1 VSTTWGPRRRPA
13 RPRRGRAGMARP
25 GGVGGGWAP
34 ALTPKVA
41 VRIAILGGIAMALLG
56 VLLVRLW
63 FLQVINEQQ
72 YVQRADSNYLRT
84 LVTPAPRGNILSS
97 DGQTLVA
104 NRPSE
109 NVVADPRELT
119 KGKRR
124 QQVLRRLATKL
135 PDTTY
140 QDLLRAVKAGEKN
153 APLEP
158 VLLAENVDGPLYRYL
173 AEHARDYPG
182 IDLQESYVRTYP
194 DGTLAAHV
202 LGSTGRI
209 TPEEL
214 QSYRRRGYVGNEIVG
229 TGGVEQAYERYLAG
243 TPGKAVV
250 EVDAGGHP
258 QGDVVSSQLPLP
270 GRNIE
275 LSIDVP
281 TQEALEQSIAD
292 AAGVTGATGAAGVAL
307 DPRTGEVLGL
317 ASFPTFSPE
326 VFVKRKP
333 KVLSGLLN
341 DPQQPLFD
349 RAIQGVYPSGSTF
362 KPITATSALQ
372 HGLLDPQALISSPSE
387 IKLHDHVFPNFEHR
401 SEGDVNL
408 PTALEIS
415 SDTYFYQVADRLWQD
430 QVSRKGDYFPLQATA
445 RDYGLGK
452 PTGIDL
458 PGESG
463 GLVPDPP
470 WKRKHFVGIDP
481 STGNKYTDL
490 DRSWFAG
497 DTINL
502 GVGQGYLQVTPL
514 QMANAYAAIA
524 DGGTVRTPT
533 VVSTIE
539 DPNGRVVKNVAGAQ
553 PSRKLDISPG
563 NLAVIRDGLYRVAND
578 PNGTAYSVFSRL
590 PAEDRAA
597 GKTGTAES
605 TDGSQDHSW
614 FVGYAPAA
622 DPKIVVAVVIEH
634 GGQGAN
640 AAAPAVCQTMGA
652 YLHFDAKLCGAA
664 QRTN

>member
-1 VSTTWGPRRRPA
+1 VSTTWGPRRRPS
-13 RPRRGRAGMARP
+13 RPRRGRAGMPRP

-140 QDLLRAVKAGEKN
+140 QELLRAVKTGEKN

-194 DGTLAAHV
+194 DGTLAAHI

-209 TPEEL
+209 TPDEL
-214 QSYRRRGYVGNEIVG
+214 ASYRRRGYVGNEIVG
-229 TGGVEQAYERYLAG
+229 ASGVEQAYERYLAG

-275 LSIDVP
+275 LSINTGV
-281 TQEALEQSIAD
+281 QSALEQSIAD

-307 DPRTGEVLGL
+307 DPSTGEVLGL
-317 ASFPTFSPE
+317 ASYPTYSPE
-326 VFVKRKP
+326 AFVKRNP
-333 KVLSGLLN
+333 KALHRLYT
-341 DPQQPLFD
+341 DPDQPLFD
-349 RAIQGVYPSGSTF
+349 RAIAGLYPTGSTF
-362 KPITATSALQ
+362 KPITATAALQ
-372 HGLLDPQALISSPSE
+372 QGLLTPGELIDSRPE
-387 IKLHDHVFPNFEHR
+387 ITLYKQSFHNFQFENH
-401 SEGDVNL
+401 GWVDL
-408 PTALEIS
+408 PTALEVS
-415 SDTYFYQVADRLWQD
+415 SDTYFD
-430 QVSRKGDYFPLQATA
+430 QVSARLWKKQSATSYPLQAAA

-458 PGESG
+458 PDEQG

-470 WKRKHFVGIDP
+470 WKRRHFVGVDA
-481 STGNKYTDL
+481 STGKRYSDL

-497 DTINL
+497 DTIQL
-502 GVGQGYLQVTPL
+502 GIGQGYLQATPL

-524 DGGTVRTPT
+524 DGGVVHTPT
-533 VVSTIE
+533 VVSTIA
-539 DPNGRVVKNVAGAQ
+539 DPNGRVVKTVADSQ
-553 PSRKLDISPG
+553 PSHKLDISSDD
-563 NLAVIRDGLYRVAND
+563 LAAIREGLYRVAND
-578 PNGTAYSVFSRL
+578 PDGTAYSVFGNL
-590 PAEDRAA
+590 PDEDRAA

-605 TDGSQDHSW
+605 GDGSPDHSW
-614 FVGYAPAA
+614 FVGYAPA
-622 DPKIVVAVVIEH
+622 DNPKIVVAVVIEH

-640 AAAPAVCQTMGA
+640 AAAPAVCHTMGA
-652 YLHFDAKLCGAA
+652 YLHFDPNLCGAPQA
-664 QRTN
+664 TN